1 MNKEEQKRLIIE
13 IMEADRNDNRR
24 LFYTLEP
31 HWLTVRAGYLR
42 NLEPEVK
49 SLIER
54 IYREEID
61 QNWIPNRYCKGCY
74 FEAIERLIKFY
85 EG

>member
-1 MNKEEQKRLIIE
+1 MVNNTTMKHTDNKT
-13 IMEADRNDNRR
+13 
-24 LFYTLEP
+24 LFYDLEP
-31 HWLTVRAGYLR
+31 HWTTVRAGFLR

-61 QNWIPNRYCKGCY
+61 PGWIPNRYCKGCY
-74 FEAIERLIKFY
+74 YEAVERLIRFY
-85 EG
+85 ESTDKA